1 MGKQS
6 RELYASRIW
15 RTVVFAGAMLGGP
28 ATAGADR
35 ADPPP
40 PQPAQPNAGAPA
52 AVAPARPMPVDPI
65 VQKKRELAI
74 ANTERSDLIAK
85 LGEADVKELD
95 KIKKDI
101 AAKDAQVKKLVDA
114 LVALRKPRPRVQ
126 ETQRPVGRGFV
137 LA

>member
-1 MGKQS
+1 MGKQT

-28 ATAGADR
+28 AIAGAEQ
-35 ADPPP
+35 AAAPP
-40 PQPAQPNAGAPA
+40 PQPSQPNAGAPA
-52 AVAPARPMPVDPI
+52 AVAPARPMPVDPVI
-65 VQKKRELAI
+65 QKKRELAV

-85 LGEADVKELD
+85 LGDADVKELD

-101 AAKDAQVKKLVDA
+101 ATKDAQVKKLVDS
-114 LVALRKPRPRVQ
+114 LIALRKPRPRVP
-126 ETQRPVGRGFV
+126 EVQRPVGRGFI

>member
-6 RELYASRIW
+6 REQYASRIW

-28 ATAGADR
+28 TVATAEQPAEKSG
-35 ADPPP
+35 PP
-40 PQPAQPNAGAPA
+40 PQAGAAIMPA
-52 AVAPARPMPVDPI
+52 KPMPVDP
-65 VQKKRELAI
+65 VLQKKRELAV

-85 LGEADVKELD
+85 LGDADVKELD

-101 AAKDAQVKKLVDA
+101 AAKDAQVKKLADQ
-114 LVALRKPRPRVQ
+114 LIALRKPRPRAPEV
-126 ETQRPVGRGFV
+126 QRPVGRGFV